1 MLRPTMLAA
10 LLVATTGTA
19 SFAADL
25 PAQTRL
31 GKIFAEP
38 APSPVPP
45 LAYQTDT
52 SAWIT
57 ESVFAPEVDV
67 PSLVN
72 GYYGKPRSYLYR
84 SYYGTPPD
92 LIFGRLPYA
101 CGYYGY
107 C

>member
-1 MLRPTMLAA
+1 MLRPIMLAA
-10 LLVATTGTA
+10 LLVVTTGMA

-38 APSPVPP
+38 PPSRVATPV
-45 LAYQTDT
+45 YQTDS
-52 SAWIT
+52 SAWIAET
-57 ESVFAPEVDV
+57 VFAPEVDV

-84 SYYGTPPD
+84 SYYGTSPD
-92 LIFGRLPYA
+92 LIFERLPYA

>member
-10 LLVATTGTA
+10 LLIVATSA
-19 SFAADL
+19 AAFAADL

-38 APSPVPP
+38 APSRVTSG
-45 LAYQTDT
+45 AYQTDST
-52 SAWIT
+52 AWIADT
-57 ESVFAPEVDV
+57 VFAPEVDV
-67 PSLVN
+67 PSFVN

-84 SYYGTPPD
+84 SYYGTSPD
-92 LIFGRLPYA
+92 LIFERLPYA